1 MVKLASVT
9 CALLAGSVTA
19 FAPSSSV
26 VSNSRSAAIDPLY
39 ENFGF
44 SFAEDQAENTPDVI
58 LGEAN
63 YKQWVGEIQDN
74 SFLNRQYNVLR
85 RVRELDL
92 IGKTAE
98 LGLLSKLE
106 NLGLDL
112 AKAEELLPVLEES
125 GALSLVGNN
134 QQLLVNLVAPLL
146 IEPAPILL
154 PAVAGLLDKGPS
166 AFYALAAASAGLEA
180 AIYVTG
186 TEIPLTGIGLWPLS
200 ALLLVP
206 AAGISGVAGVALASL
221 KK

>member
-1 MVKLASVT
+1 MALTGSASAFSPRASVAT
-9 CALLAGSVTA
+9 R
-19 FAPSSSV
+19 
-26 VSNSRSAAIDPLY
+26 RSTTIDPLQ
-39 ENFGF
+39 ESFGF

-63 YKQWVGEIQDN
+63 YKQWVGEIQEN

-98 LGLLSKLE
+98 LGILSKLE

-112 AKAEELLPVLEES
+112 AKAEELLPVLEDA
-125 GALSLVGNN
+125 GVLSLVGNN
-134 QQLLVNLVAPLL
+134 QQLFVNLVAPLL

-154 PAVAGLLDKGPS
+154 PGVAALLEAGPS
-166 AFYALAAASAGLEA
+166 AFFLLAAASAGLEGYF
-180 AIYVTG
+180 ITSG
-186 TEIPLTGIGLWPLS
+186 TEIPLTGIALYPL
-200 ALLLVP
+200 AGLLLIP
-206 AAGISGVAGVALASL
+206 AAGIAGVAGAALASL

>member
-1 MVKLASVT
+1 M
-9 CALLAGSVTA
+9 
-19 FAPSSSV
+19 
-26 VSNSRSAAIDPLY
+26 
-39 ENFGF
+39 
-44 SFAEDQAENTPDVI
+44 
-58 LGEAN
+58 
-63 YKQWVGEIQDN
+63 
-74 SFLNRQYNVLR
+74 
-85 RVRELDL
+85 

>member
-1 MVKLASVT
+1 MVKLAALT
-9 CALLAGSVTA
+9 CDLLAGSATA

-26 VSNSRSAAIDPLY
+26 VSKSRSAAIDPLY

-63 YKQWVGEIQDN
+63 YKQWVGENIDN

-92 IGKTAE
+92 IGKTVE
-98 LGLLSKLE
+98 LGLLTKLE

-112 AKAEELLPVLEES
+112 EKAEELLPVLEEA
-125 GALSLVGNN
+125 GVLTLVGNN

-180 AIYVTG
+180 YFYVSG
-186 TEIPLTGIGLWPLS
+186 TEIPLTGLGLWPL
-200 ALLLVP
+200 AGLLLVP
-206 AAGISGVAGVALASL
+206 AAGISGVAGAALASL

>member
-74 SFLNRQYNVLR
+74 SFLNRQ
-85 RVRELDL
+85 VRL
-92 IGKTAE
+92 IHILVSTTTTTTTF
-98 LGLLSKLE
+98 
-106 NLGLDL
+106 
-112 AKAEELLPVLEES
+112 
-125 GALSLVGNN
+125 SLFYGN
-134 QQLLVNLVAPLL
+134 
-146 IEPAPILL
+146 
-154 PAVAGLLDKGPS
+154 
-166 AFYALAAASAGLEA
+166 
-180 AIYVTG
+180 
-186 TEIPLTGIGLWPLS
+186 
-200 ALLLVP
+200 
-206 AAGISGVAGVALASL
+206 
-221 KK
+221 

>member
-1 MVKLASVT
+1 MVKIAALT
-9 CALLAGSVTA
+9 CALLVGGASA
-19 FAPSSSV
+19 FAPSTSV
-26 VSNSRSAAIDPLY
+26 PSTSRATIDPLH
-39 ENFGF
+39 ENFGL

-98 LGLLSKLE
+98 YGILSKLE

-112 AKAEELLPVLEES
+112 ATAEKLLPVLEET

-154 PAVAGLLDKGPS
+154 PGVAALLDAGP
-166 AFYALAAASAGLEA
+166 AGFYALAAASAGLEA
-180 AIYVTG
+180 YFVTAG
-186 TEIPLTGIGLWPLS
+186 TEIPLTGIGLAPL
-200 ALLLVP
+200 AGLLLIP
-206 AAGISGVAGVALASL
+206 AAGISAVAGTAIASL